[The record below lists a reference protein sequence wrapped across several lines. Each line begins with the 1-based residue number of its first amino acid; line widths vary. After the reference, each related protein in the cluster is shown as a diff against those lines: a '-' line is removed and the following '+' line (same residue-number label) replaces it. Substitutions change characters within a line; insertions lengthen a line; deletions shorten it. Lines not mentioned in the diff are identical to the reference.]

1 MCCPGPPIFYLFLH
15 LLQHNPSYAVQPQD
29 LNSEKSSALSSRNM
43 DAITSL
49 TQGTSY
55 NRQFEGRSYLSGEH
69 SSLDGNISNNREDQ
83 SPTKISIMEQGSCFT
98 CNTLSSGD
106 WCSNV
111 SRYIDYRRNH
121 DQELP
126 KDLNGTQLES
136 ACPVNHRF
144 CQVRRVVYRV
154 TNMTNFEP
162 WGMER
167 NCTKECKPF
176 CVTMGGRTKITYCT
190 SCCRWDGLGQ
200 NNNNCN
206 TDNFANTS
214 NPDFLRLLFSLGI
227 LYNFFSCK
235 NYKL

>member
-1 MCCPGPPIFYLFLH
+1 MWKCFPGSPLFYLFLH
-15 LLQHNPSYAVQPQD
+15 LLQQKPSRAVKPQD
-29 LNSEKSSALSSRNM
+29 PSEKTSALSSRNV

-49 TQGTSY
+49 TEGTSY

-69 SSLDGNISNNREDQ
+69 SSLGGNISNNSERNN
-83 SPTKISIMEQGSCFT
+83 KISITEQGSCFT
-98 CNTLSSGD
+98 CNTLSTGE

-121 DQELP
+121 DQEIP
-126 KDLNGTQLES
+126 KDLNGIQLES
-136 ACPVNHRF
+136 SCPVGFRF

-154 TNMTNFEP
+154 TNMTDFQP

-206 TDNFANTS
+206 TDNLANT
-214 NPDFLRLLFSLGI
+214 NHPDLLRLSFSLVMF
-227 LYNFFSCK
+227 YKFFGYK
-235 NYKL
+235 NYKM